1 MKRLLPASILI
12 LFFLAACAPS
22 VPSTLSADVILT
34 SVAQTLTAYPTQ
46 TPAVVTPIPS
56 EGVPTTSL
64 PTDTLPAP
72 TATTAP
78 PPPPVY
84 VYIYPTPVVYP
95 TPIIY
100 PTPIALWSPAY
111 ADQFIY
117 YYYQKINARDYTTT
131 WSLLTNAFKAAV
143 NPDGY
148 SGYVA
153 YWNSVSRVDI
163 NSVTV
168 TSLASPFATVVV
180 NMVYNYVAGYAVNS
194 TQTFHLYYDTWR
206 ATWMFDSAAGTVPT
220 SVPTAIPP
228 VAYPAD
234 FIYYYFN
241 NINARNYPL
250 TWSLLDAY
258 FISRNN
264 PDGYTGYVNYW
275 NSVSNVT
282 VTYVTVNSYTSSY
295 ASVSVGLVFT
305 YVSSLVTSANVTYQL
320 IYNTSLGS
328 WQFH

>member
-1 MKRLLPASILI
+1 MKRLLPALI
-12 LFFLAACAPS
+12 LLSFFLAACSLS
-22 VPSTLSADVILT
+22 VPATLSADVILT

-46 TPAVVTPIPS
+46 TPAVVTS
-56 EGVPTTSL
+56 TFAESTPTPDL
-64 PTDTLPAP
+64 PTDTPAP

-84 VYIYPTPVVYP
+84 VIIYPTPVVYP
-95 TPIIY
+95 PPVIY
-100 PTPIALWSPAY
+100 PTPIVAWSPAY

-117 YYYQKINARDYTTT
+117 YYYQRINARDYMTA
-131 WSLLTNAFKAAV
+131 WSLLTEAFKAAV

-148 SGYVA
+148 SGYIA
-153 YWNSVSRVDI
+153 YWNNIQRVDI

-168 TSLASPFATVVV
+168 TSLTGASATVVV
-180 NMVYNYVAGYAVNS
+180 NMVYNYVTGYAVSN

-206 ATWMFDSAAGTVPT
+206 ATWMFDSAAGTLPT
-220 SVPTAIPP
+220 PVPTAIPP
-228 VAYPAD
+228 VSYPAD

-241 NINARNYPL
+241 NLNLRNYAL
-250 TWSLLDAY
+250 TWSLLDAN
-258 FISRNN
+258 FIARNN

-275 NSVSNVT
+275 NTVSNVN

-295 ASVSVGLVFT
+295 ASVTVGLVFT
-305 YVSSLVTSANVTYQL
+305 YVNSLVTSASATYQL
-320 IYNTSLGS
+320 VYNTGLGN